1 VAVDGLFITAQREV
15 EHLPKKKIKKI
26 YHIYATK
33 MLHNTLDY
41 CKIAKSK
48 YFHTLKF
55 FLANDLQL
63 GAIDE
68 KINVTILMGLCS
80 RAWFSAFSIQ

>member
-1 VAVDGLFITAQREV
+1 VEV
-15 EHLPKKKIKKI
+15 EHLPRKNKKKSSS
-26 YHIYATK
+26 IYAVKT
-33 MLHNTLDY
+33 LHNTLDY

-68 KINVTILMGLCS
+68 KINVTTLMGLCS